1 MMKTKRSSG
10 NHMNKRNYLRHL
22 VPVMVWLGAVA
33 LVVWLFYQRTQR
45 FEVVGIARGQIRQV
59 AVSSTGRIR
68 EIAVD
73 LFEPVRAGQK
83 LAVVD
88 TVLDNEQTLEA
99 ELKAQLAATGAE
111 AERLAAL
118 LIPTQEQLQVDVAG
132 LQINRAD
139 NQRRF
144 AVDVENARLGI
155 LELQAAIA
163 SDRVTL
169 NDLSMDVKILED
181 LLEKQAIAPY
191 ELQKVQ
197 VQYESLASKLKEN
210 ERSLEQARADLKK
223 AEERYEEFSRQ
234 TLPEQSVDHALEA
247 IRKEITV
254 QEQLMK
260 GLLAQ
265 LAALETRRS
274 VEVASPMDGVV
285 IPVHSQANDALM
297 QRSGEQVMR
306 RTGEV
311 VTAGDPILAIA
322 QKEPTEIIAYVGQS
336 QLGFVEEAMAVELTT
351 IREPRQVTQSFVS
364 SIGPT
369 IELKPQRLWRNPNI
383 AEWGRP
389 VLIQIPPG
397 LTIAPGEVIGIRGL

>member
-1 MMKTKRSSG
+1 MKMKLSSG
-10 NHMNKRNYLRHL
+10 NHMSKRYYLRHL
-22 VPVMVWLGAVA
+22 LPVTVWLGAVV
-33 LVVWLFYQRTQR
+33 LVVWLFHQRTQN

-68 EIAVD
+68 EVAVKV
-73 LFEPVRAGQK
+73 FEPVRAGQK

-99 ELKAQLAATGAE
+99 ELKSQLAAAGAE

-132 LQINRAD
+132 LQSSHAD
-139 NQRRF
+139 NRRRF
-144 AVDVENARLGI
+144 AVDVENARLRI
-155 LELQAAIA
+155 LELQAMIA

-169 NDLSMDVKILED
+169 NDLSMEVKILED
-181 LLEKQAIAPY
+181 LLAKQAIAPY
-191 ELQKVQ
+191 ELKKVQ
-197 VQYESLASKLKEN
+197 VQYESLASKLKEDDQ
-210 ERSLEQARADLKK
+210 SLEQARTDLKK

-254 QEQLMK
+254 QEELMK
-260 GLLAQ
+260 GWLAQ

-274 VEVASPMDGVV
+274 VEVTSPMDGVV
-285 IPVHSQANDALM
+285 IPVYSRANDMLM
-297 QRSGEQVMR
+297 QRPGEHVLR

-311 VTAGDPILAIA
+311 VNAGDPILAVA

-336 QLGFVEEAMAVELTT
+336 QLGVLKEAMAVELIT
-351 IREPRQVTQSFVS
+351 IREPRQVAQSFVS

-369 IELKPQRLWRNPNI
+369 IELKPQRLWRNPTI

-389 VLIQIPPG
+389 VLIQIPAE

>member
-1 MMKTKRSSG
+1 MKTKRFSG
-10 NHMNKRNYLRHL
+10 NHINKRYYLRHL
-22 VPVMVWLGAVA
+22 LPVTVWLGAVA
-33 LVVWLFYQRTQR
+33 LVVWLFYHRTQR

-73 LFEPVRAGQK
+73 LFEPVRAGQT

-88 TVLDNEQTLEA
+88 TVLDNEQALEA
-99 ELKAQLAATGAE
+99 ELKAQLGATRAE

-118 LIPTQEQLQVDVAG
+118 LIPTQEQLQADVAG
-132 LQINRAD
+132 LQISRAD

-197 VQYESLASKLKEN
+197 VQHESLASKLKEN

-254 QEQLMK
+254 QEELMK

-274 VEVASPMDGVV
+274 VEVTSPMDGVV
-285 IPVHSQANDALM
+285 IPVDSQANDALM
-297 QRSGEQVMR
+297 QRPGEQVMR

-311 VTAGDPILAIA
+311 VSAGDPILAIA

-336 QLGFVEEAMAVELTT
+336 QLGFVKEAMAVELVT

-389 VLIQIPPG
+389 VLIQIPPD
-397 LTIAPGEVIGIRGL
+397 LTIVPGEVIGIRGL